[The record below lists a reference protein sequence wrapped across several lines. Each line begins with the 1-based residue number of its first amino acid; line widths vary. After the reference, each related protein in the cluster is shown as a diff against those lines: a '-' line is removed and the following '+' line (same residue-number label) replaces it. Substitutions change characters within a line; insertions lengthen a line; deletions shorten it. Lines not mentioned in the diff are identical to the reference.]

1 MAKFRVYD
9 SKTDALI
16 VEGTPAE
23 CGAALGMKTCSF
35 YSAIAN
41 SRIGYYK
48 KFRFEDVSDK
58 PTRLDEYKA
67 AVAAWDEFVTPIRER
82 FGIPV
87 RHLGERKK

>member
-9 SKTDALI
+9 SKTGDLI

-23 CGAALGMKTCSF
+23 CGTALGMKTCSV

-48 KFRFEDVSDK
+48 KFRFEEVSDK
-58 PTRLDEYKA
+58 PTRLDEYMA
-67 AVAAWDEFVTPIRER
+67 AVAAWDDFVTPIRKR

-87 RHLGERKK
+87 RHLGEGKK